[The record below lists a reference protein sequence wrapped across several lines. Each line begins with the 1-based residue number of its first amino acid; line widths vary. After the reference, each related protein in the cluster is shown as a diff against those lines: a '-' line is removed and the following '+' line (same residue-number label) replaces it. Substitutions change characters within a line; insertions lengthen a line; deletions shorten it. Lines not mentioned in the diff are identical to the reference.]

1 MADTVSLDEYL
12 TTRKGFVKSNPRGD
26 MIMKAYAEPASWN
39 DERRSA
45 RFVMSAEVEDRDGDI
60 VMQDGLDTLA
70 FMKNPI
76 ALYSHNSWGLPIG
89 RWDNVQ
95 KVSGRPKRTEGEC
108 IFDPEG
114 IEDDCDAIASKVKIG
129 TIRMCSIGFIPRVIN
144 RRAEVVGQ
152 MRYSG
157 YEILEAELIECS
169 ICPIG
174 ANPMALVKDAGGMSR
189 ATMMAM
195 FEKFLDTFEMH
206 PETGLIIPR
215 KRYEEAYKEVIGS
228 RTAVVVEKTAEAD
241 QNEEPAVVQVEAE
254 PVAPVVD
261 SGCSAEK
268 AVTIIEQEQADE
280 PLLMRIAKFLG
291 VIKDPPKP
299 QILSQEE
306 KDAAMSRADEAL
318 ERVKRL
324 TNA

>member
-1 MADTVSLDEYL
+1 MSGNVSLDEYL
-12 TTRKGFVKSNPRGD
+12 STRKGFVKSGPRGD
-26 MIMKAYAEPASWN
+26 MIMKAMGEPATWN

-60 VMQDGLDTLA
+60 VMQDGLDTLS
-70 FMKNPI
+70 FMKNPVM
-76 ALYSHNSWGLPIG
+76 LYVHNSWGLPAGKWENI
-89 RWDNVQ
+89 Q
-95 KVSGRPKRTEGEC
+95 KVAGRPKRTEGDGV
-108 IFDPEG
+108 FDPEG
-114 IEDDCDAIASKVKIG
+114 IDDDLDAVAAKVKIG

-152 MRYSG
+152 GRYPG
-157 YEILEAELIECS
+157 YEILEAELVECS
-169 ICPIG
+169 IVPIG

-189 ATMMAM
+189 VTMLAM

-215 KRYEEAYKEVIGS
+215 KRYEEAYKEVTGS
-228 RTAVVVEKTAEAD
+228 RTAAVIEKMTEAEKSDEVTDPEPAP
-241 QNEEPAVVQVEAE
+241 EATEPAVDPE
-254 PVAPVVD
+254 PK
-261 SGCSAEK
+261 AEK
-268 AVTIIEQEQADE
+268 AAVAPEQQDE
-280 PLLMRIAKFLG
+280 PLLTRIAKFLG

-299 QILSQEE
+299 EILSREE